1 MTFGTFRRGAGV
13 VDYYHTNSSTLQVAN
28 MNALRTTATTPSP
41 NRPFVRVAAP
51 AEASRRAVY
60 RERAPG
66 VGYGNSSGYASDRIY
81 ARGWDGQPHF
91 RCG

>member
-1 MTFGTFRRGAGV
+1 V
-13 VDYYHTNSSTLQVAN
+13 
-28 MNALRTTATTPSP
+28 
-41 NRPFVRVAAP
+41 RPRAP
-51 AEASRRAVY
+51 ETSRRAVY

-66 VGYGNSSGYASDRIY
+66 VGYGNSSGYASERRY